1 MGWILSLRIHLLP
14 TSHSRLAA
22 LPVEVH
28 RLRSLVDLRVAALT
42 EICHSKVLP
51 RMAMGR
57 QSILIHNPTVG
68 AECDLFSSVGIRV
81 DGHPIEALDL
91 VEFRDDWSSLLI
103 KVLFGEDDCDQ
114 RARLLLLE
122 HLPYAK
128 VLADASPR
136 VQG

>member
-1 MGWILSLRIHLLP
+1 MGWILSLRTHLLLA
-14 TSHSRLAA
+14 SHSGLTA

-28 RLRSLVDLRVAALT
+28 RLRSLVDLHIAAPA
-42 EICHSKVLP
+42 EIGHSEVLP
-51 RMAMGR
+51 RMAMGS

-68 AECDLFSSVGIRV
+68 AECDLFSSVGVHV
-81 DGHPIEALDL
+81 DGCPIEALGL

-103 KVLFGEDDCDQ
+103 KVIFGEDDCDQ
-114 RARLLLLE
+114 RAQLLLLE

-128 VLADASPR
+128 VLADAVPR